1 MFFGTSPCFRVSRS
15 AGVSGF
21 IILYNITIKL
31 KPFHRMM
38 YIYLQEKTYSGW
50 LSKKQF
56 PFNEKLAM
64 HLLHYQQVRYIIK
77 VGFVFKAH
85 FRGLNNRKSKNGRSE
100 TPIKTQFYIL
110 GGIFSPVYSLHTPL
124 YTSYI
129 LC

>member
-64 HLLHYQQVRYIIK
+64 HLLHYQQVRYIIYSR
-77 VGFVFKAH
+77 VD
-85 FRGLNNRKSKNGRSE
+85 
-100 TPIKTQFYIL
+100 FYPVIL
-110 GGIFSPVYSLHTPL
+110 SRLALLSDHLMQIGK
-124 YTSYI
+124 I
-129 LC
+129 LSGM